1 MSATIATTEAAFK
14 TVYLNVLRPQINT
27 QTTAIYNKI
36 KTSNRDIVGGN
47 QVVKLAPFGVNGG
60 FGAGTETGALP
71 TAGANQYAQFK
82 SWVKCMYGVIEISDL
97 AAEASKSDVGAFV
110 NMIKANMNGLLEH
123 AKMSYG
129 RQIYLDGTGKLT
141 ATGVTSN
148 DTTVNVASTQYLIEG
163 MIIDILDANESN
175 AAITNGTKRRI
186 KSVDRVNNT
195 ITLEGADKVTTDAD
209 CFITEQGSFNKELTG
224 MEKIFQT
231 SGTLYGL
238 DRSSYSWLIPQ
249 IFTGVGAISDK
260 AIMKAMLQVKNYTNG
275 NIDFI
280 AAAPD
285 VYLEY
290 GDYLEATKRNV
301 NTMKLEGGFTAL
313 IVAGIPM
320 VDDKNIKSG
329 KMELLDTSQWT
340 FHQLADWDWMQDQNG
355 SILKQVAGYP
365 KWTATLR
372 KYGEVICD
380 HPAAQAELSGITVS

>member
-14 TVYLNVLRPQINT
+14 TVYLDVLRPQINT
-27 QTTAIYNKI
+27 QTTAVYNKI

-60 FGAGTETGALP
+60 FGAGSEVSALP

-82 SWVKCMYGVIEISDL
+82 SWIKCMYGVIEVSDL

-110 NMIKANMNGLLEH
+110 NMIKANMNGLQDH

-129 RQIYLDGTGKLT
+129 RQIYLDGSGKLT
-141 ATGVTSN
+141 LTGITADS
-148 DTTVNVASTQYLIEG
+148 TTLVVASTQYLVEG
-163 MIIDILDANESN
+163 MTIDILDNTG
-175 AAITNGTKRRI
+175 AAVANGTKRRI
-186 KSVDRVNNT
+186 KSVDRANNT
-195 ITLEGADKVTTDAD
+195 VLLDGSAKVTTIATG
-209 CFITEQGSFNKELTG
+209 FVTEQGSYNLEITG
-224 MEKIFQT
+224 MEQIFKST
-231 SGTLYGL
+231 GNLYEL
-238 DRSSYSWLIPQ
+238 ARETYSWLIPQ
-249 IFTGVGAISDK
+249 LFPNAGAISDK
-260 AIMKAMLQVKNYTNG
+260 GIMKSMMQVNDYTGG
-275 NIDFI
+275 NTDLL
-280 AAAPD
+280 AAAGD

-301 NTMKLEGGFTAL
+301 NTLTLEGGFKA
-313 IVAGIPM
+313 INCAGVPM
-320 VDDKNIKSG
+320 VPDKNIKSG
-329 KMELLDTSQWT
+329 KLELLDTTQWT

-380 HPAAQAELSGITVS
+380 HPAAQAEMSGITVS

>member
-60 FGAGTETGALP
+60 FGAGSETGALP

-82 SWVKCMYGVIEISDL
+82 SWIKCMYGVIEVSDL

-110 NMIKANMNGLLEH
+110 NMIKVNMNGLLDH

-129 RQIYLDGTGKLT
+129 RQIYLDGTGNLT
-141 ATGVTSN
+141 ATGVTSDN
-148 DTTVNVASTQYLIEG
+148 TTVNVASTQYLIEG
-163 MIIDILDANESN
+163 MIIDILDANENN
-175 AAITNGTKRRI
+175 AAITHGAKRRI

-195 ITLEGADKVTTDAD
+195 ITLEGADKVTTDED

-231 SGTLYGL
+231 SGTLYEL
-238 DRSSYSWLIPQ
+238 DRDTYSWLIPQ
-249 IFTGVGAISDK
+249 IFTSVGAISDK
-260 AIMKAMLQVKNYTNG
+260 AIMKATLQVKNYTG
-275 NIDFI
+275 GKIDFI

-301 NTMKLEGGFTAL
+301 NTKELEGGFTAL
-313 IVAGIPM
+313 VVAGIPM

-329 KMELLDTSQWT
+329 KLELLDTSQWT

>member
-27 QTTAIYNKI
+27 ETTAIYNKI

-110 NMIKANMNGLLEH
+110 NMIKANMDGLLKH

-141 ATGVTSN
+141 ATGVTS
-148 DTTVNVASTQYLIEG
+148 DSTTVNVASTQYLIEG

-195 ITLEGADKVTTDAD
+195 ITLEGSDKVTTDAD

-231 SGTLYGL
+231 SGTLYEL
-238 DRSSYSWLIPQ
+238 NRSSYSWLIPQ

-275 NIDFI
+275 KIDFI

-301 NTMKLEGGFTAL
+301 NTKELEGGFTAL

-329 KMELLDTSQWT
+329 KMYLLDTSQWT